1 MARLLFRVHAVR
13 RMSQRGVSVDDV
25 IRVVQSG
32 LQIAE
37 VPSAGSDVVR
47 VILGW
52 SGPRPL
58 HVVVAGSEGDEY
70 RVVITVYEPDRR
82 RWQADFRRRRP

>member
-13 RMSQRGVSVDDV
+13 RMSQRCVSVDDV
-25 IRVVQSG
+25 VHVLQSG

-37 VPSAGSDVVR
+37 VPSGRGGPVR

-52 SGPRPL
+52 SGSL
-58 HVVVAGSEGDEY
+58 
-70 RVVITVYEPDRR
+70 ITVYEPDP
-82 RWQADFRRRRP
+82 RWWNADFRRRRA

>member
-13 RMSQRGVSVDDV
+13 RMSQRCVSVDDV
-25 IRVVQSG
+25 LRVLQSG

-37 VPSAGSDVVR
+37 VPSGRSESVR

-52 SGPRPL
+52 SY
-58 HVVVAGSEGDEY
+58 S
-70 RVVITVYEPDRR
+70 R
-82 RWQADFRRRRP
+82 RWNTDFRRRKA